1 MKHLRYAAY
10 YRVST
15 KQQGK
20 SGLGLEAQQEAV
32 RRHLAGNPDAMV
44 TEFIEVESGKRKDR
58 PELARALQ
66 LCRQTGA
73 VLIIAKLDR
82 LARNV
87 AFVSSVM
94 ESGIEFV
101 ACDNP
106 QANRLTLHILAAVAE
121 DEARRISERTKAAL
135 EAAKVRGVKLGGD
148 RGYRPSGR
156 PAAALSALQ
165 QGAQEF
171 AHSLLPI
178 ILRLQD
184 AGVSSLNALAAE
196 LNNEGIRTARGG
208 TWHASSVK
216 NVLTRL
222 DAHMQVRNVHRRQ
235 DQPNRLSA

>member
-1 MKHLRYAAY
+1 MNTVKHLRYASY
-10 YRVST
+10 FRVST

-20 SGLGLEAQQEAV
+20 SGLGLEAQREAV
-32 RRHLAGNPDAMV
+32 RRHLVGNPDATV
-44 TEFIEVESGKRKDR
+44 TEFVEVESGKRKDR
-58 PELARALQ
+58 PELAKALQ

-135 EAAKVRGVKLGGD
+135 EVAKVRGVKLGGD
-148 RGYRPSGR
+148 RGYRPEGR
-156 PAAALSALQ
+156 PDEALKALKAKSETFAGTISPIIEDLRESGIYSLSA
-165 QGAQEF
+165 
-171 AHSLLPI
+171 I
-178 ILRLQD
+178 
-184 AGVSSLNALAAE
+184 AAE
-196 LNNEGIRTARGG
+196 LNQRGIRTARGG
-208 TWHASSVK
+208 KWHASTIRNIERKS
-216 NVLTRL
+216 NFDRNSDL
-222 DAHMQVRNVHRRQ
+222 DPVICSH
-235 DQPNRLSA
+235 S

>member
-10 YRVST
+10 FRVST

-20 SGLGLEAQQEAV
+20 SGLGLDAQREAV
-32 RRHLAGNPDAMV
+32 RRHLAGNPDATV
-44 TEFIEVESGKRKDR
+44 TEFVEV
-58 PELARALQ
+58 
-66 LCRQTGA
+66 
-73 VLIIAKLDR
+73 
-82 LARNV
+82 
-87 AFVSSVM
+87 

-135 EAAKVRGVKLGGD
+135 EAAKARGIKLGGD
-148 RGYRPSGR
+148 RGYRPSGK
-156 PAAALSALQ
+156 PTAALSALQ

-171 AHSLLPI
+171 AHSLSPI

-184 AGVSSLNALAAE
+184 AGVSSLNALAAA
-196 LNNEGIRTARGG
+196 LNKEGIRTARGG

-222 DAHMQVRNVHRRQ
+222 EAHALGSERS
-235 DQPNRLSA
+235 PAA